1 MKFMN
6 TEKTEDKKRL
16 YFLIGG
22 AVALLILALIFS
34 PSSQD
39 VDNMPLQNPA
49 QTTTKTIIS
58 ETEQAPILE
67 FDLVRVSRGGTGVI
81 AGRTSSDVLVK
92 LFANKELLSESKA
105 DKAGEWVFI
114 LDNPLEPGTVELSLK
129 GILADGTEIEAEKV
143 VVISVPEREEKRFL
157 ASKESGVVAVMAS
170 KDGEGPSTILQ
181 KPGVAAFAEVGD
193 SLAIDVIDYGEGKAH
208 IQGRSLARVDLRVY
222 LDAKYIG
229 TAEATD
235 VGTWTLTLDTLVI
248 NSGEHIMRVDQ
259 TVGEGDVQMR
269 IEQPFETGMPVD
281 TSRAVSGVIV
291 KPGNTLWHIAR
302 KLYGSGVRYTMI
314 FKENSE
320 KIKDP
325 NLIYPGQMFKLPVTI
340 EQD

>member
-1 MKFMN
+1 MN
-6 TEKTEDKKRL
+6 TEKTGDKKRL

-39 VDNMPLQNPA
+39 VDTVSPQNSA
-49 QTTTKTIIS
+49 QITSKSVLS
-58 ETEQAPILE
+58 ETEKSPILE

-81 AGRTSSDVLVK
+81 AGRTNSDVLVK

-114 LDNPLEPGTVELSLK
+114 LDAPLKPGTVELSLK
-129 GILADGTEIEAEKV
+129 GILTDGTEIEAEKV

-170 KDGEGPSTILQ
+170 KDGDGPSVILQ

-193 SLAIDVIDYGEGKAH
+193 SLAIDVIDYGAGKAH
-208 IQGRSLARVDLRVY
+208 IQGRSLARVDLLVY

-229 TAEATD
+229 TVKATD
-235 VGTWTLTLDTLVI
+235 VGTWTLTLDDLI
-248 NSGEHIMRVDQ
+248 IKSGEHIMRVDQ
-259 TVGEGDVQMR
+259 TAGEGGVQMR
-269 IEQPFETGMPVD
+269 IEQPFETGIPVD
-281 TSRAVSGVIV
+281 PSRAVNGVIV
-291 KPGNTLWHIAR
+291 SPGNTLWHIAR
-302 KLYGSGVRYTMI
+302 KLYGTGVRYTMI

-325 NLIYPGQMFKLPVTI
+325 NLIYPGQMFKLPVTK
-340 EQD
+340 EED